1 MNTHP
6 TLPLPPLPPPPLPPP
21 PPLVD
26 DDVEMS
32 PMDYE
37 LARFQQSLE
46 SYNLAAN
53 DPLLE
58 MQAAIDSIS
67 KIKDAIPAAV
77 AESLGIVTEKIS
89 TQVDLRQRVVV
100 ESIAQSQAQVAAIDD
115 RLQILQQQINS
126 FKRNNLPTPPWQFW
140 VLSSCGLLSVI
151 FSGYSAY
158 QSSIP
163 IPTYNEKTL
172 ECRPLSAEEKTT
184 LGKSFK
190 GSKFCSILM

>member
-1 MNTHP
+1 MNTRP
-6 TLPLPPLPPPPLPPP
+6 TPPP
-21 PPLVD
+21 PPPPPVVED
-26 DDVEMS
+26 DDVAMS

-37 LARFQQSLE
+37 LAQFQQSLE

-58 MQAAIDSIS
+58 MQAAIESIA
-67 KIKDAIPAAV
+67 KIKDAIPATV
-77 AESLGIVTEKIS
+77 AESLATVTEKIS

-100 ESIAQSQAQVAAIDD
+100 ESIAQSQARVAAIDD
-115 RLQILQQQINS
+115 RLQLLQQQINS
-126 FKRNNLPTPPWQFW
+126 FKRNNSPTPPWQFW
-140 VLSSCGLLSVI
+140 VLASCGLLSVM

-172 ECRPLSAEEKTT
+172 DCRPLSAEEKKIM
-184 LGKSFK
+184 GKNFK